1 MFIENWKDFILYQ
14 INMIQNISIY
24 SNQKEIVI
32 DIYINRDID
41 RIDDYRNYYF
51 QCILCFTDLQ

>member
-1 MFIENWKDFILYQ
+1 MFIENWKDFILIQ
-14 INMIQNISIY
+14 IYMIENISY

-51 QCILCFTDLQ
+51 QCIVCFTDLQ